1 MRLHPARRESHS
13 AAPTA
18 QHSPPWWAS
27 ALDLQAPP
35 TSVHLVRGCL
45 PIPAYRKV
53 RVHLAAGELGAATT
67 TAGHPRSLGVA
78 HQIPAKLGLRPEARI
93 SLAAGVAQDQ
103 SPETSEG
110 Y

>member
-1 MRLHPARRESHS
+1 
-13 AAPTA
+13 
-18 QHSPPWWAS
+18 
-27 ALDLQAPP
+27 
-35 TSVHLVRGCL
+35 
-45 PIPAYRKV
+45 
-53 RVHLAAGELGAATT
+53 VHLAAGELGAATT

-110 Y
+110 YGCGRFGMRGRLRVPAASG